1 MPEGWTRNVFSSH
14 VESVSYDPD
23 SQSMT
28 ITWKSGKRRTSVYEG
43 VAEDVADEASRAAS
57 VGSFLREHVKGKHQH
72 RYGSDDDE

>member
-28 ITWKSGKRRTSVYEG
+28 ITWKSGKQRTSVYEG
-43 VAEDVADEASRAAS
+43 VPEDVADQASRAAS
-57 VGSFLREHVKGKHQH
+57 VGSFLRENVKGKHAH
-72 RYGSDDDE
+72 RYGEEDEG